1 MNKNTFLKAIFC
13 AAAVF
18 AAAASCTH
26 CDEACE
32 ADAAG
37 GEANGSFPEG
47 MYPLEIASI
56 SLRAAGGTA
65 QPWGAQTRVAEK
77 TGGTGSVFEEG
88 DVFCV
93 KFEGSDEVGT
103 YRITA
108 AGGVE
113 AVKPVCWRSPSD
125 TGRKVVAWYVSG
137 SNTDTDGTTVTMD
150 ISDQTAGPAY
160 VLRAE
165 AANVSYG
172 DGIALTFSH
181 QLAKVCVSLRGT
193 ACTGNDNGVT
203 LTYPAA
209 ITVNEGKVE
218 PATSG
223 TIAMH
228 KNTDEGWYEALVPAG
243 TIEAGGTPLKVAL
256 SDSRAEGGLAGELM
270 LEAGSKYD
278 VTLTIHKQGTT
289 EIDLSTQSE
298 AYTISDDGIYYFT
311 GSGSQP
317 INVDDGSPQI
327 FLADATINNTTGD
340 AISITGGSPTIHV
353 QGTDNSMTGG
363 TPSPASYRSGVAAN
377 GIAVSGGATLTIMGS
392 STADKLTAN
401 GGYYR
406 SSSASDITAGAGIGS
421 PVGGSSVGDIV
432 IKNVSVT
439 ATGGGG
445 IELYSGGAGIG
456 TSWNCPCGDI
466 TIEDAVINATG
477 GPCAAAI
484 GGGSRSYSYGAASGS
499 WPAFGNITILRSTV
513 VATGGK
519 GASAIGFACCYN
531 GGYFSKINTQC
542 GGKITITTGDDL
554 DTFKGRLT
562 LNTNSNFTANQR
574 IGKGQ
579 CDSYYTPAFKNT
591 DGAADW
597 EGVVFNDELH
607 PKGIE

>member
-13 AAAVF
+13 AAAVL

-32 ADAAG
+32 ADTAG
-37 GEANGSFPEG
+37 GDANGSFPEG

-77 TGGTGSVFEEG
+77 TGGTGSEFEEG

-93 KFEGSDEVGT
+93 KFEDSDEVGT

-113 AVKPVCWRSPSD
+113 AVKPVYWRSPSG

-172 DGIALTFSH
+172 DGVALTFSH

-256 SDSRAEGGLAGELM
+256 SDSRAEGGLAGELT
-270 LEAGSKYD
+270 LDAGSKYD

-317 INVDDGSPQI
+317 INVTGGSPQI

-340 AISITGGSPTIHV
+340 AISITRGSPTIHV

-363 TPSPASYRSGVAAN
+363 TPSPASFSGVAAN

-406 SSSASDITAGAGIGS
+406 SGSASTTTAGAGIGS
-421 PVGGSSVGDIV
+421 PVGGSSGGDII

-439 ATGGGG
+439 ATGGGDM
-445 IELYSGGAGIG
+445 YSGGAGIG

-484 GGGSRSYSYGAASGS
+484 GGGSRSYSLGAAGS

-513 VATGGK
+513 VATGGR
-519 GASAIGFACCYN
+519 GASAIGFACCYDV
-531 GGYFSKINTQC
+531 GDYSKIKTQY

-562 LNTNSNFTANQR
+562 LNTVSNRTANQR

-579 CDSYYTPAFKNT
+579 CHSSRIPEFKNT
-591 DGAADW
+591 DGIGDW
-597 EGVVFNDELH
+597 EGVVFNGVYKD
-607 PKGIE
+607 GIE